1 MKFEINLSARN
12 LDKKNVPVGKTTG
25 QVYCDLMNESN
36 EIFAENDLHRI
47 LYAMKSVCE
56 FRCSNKHRL
65 NSDQLSR
72 LAVLQ
77 YRYEQRTLELI
88 RKLEENQKEK
98 F

>member
-12 LDKKNVPVGKTTG
+12 LEKKDVPVGKTTL
-25 QVYCDLMNESN
+25 QVYCDIMNAAN
-36 EIFAENDLHRI
+36 EIFAENNLYRI
-47 LYAMKSVCE
+47 LYAMKECCE
-56 FRCSNKHRL
+56 FRCSNKRRL

-88 RKLEENQKEK
+88 KKLEENQRK